1 MQQPAAPPPAV
12 SSPAVTVLEARA
24 LEKRFGTRRALADVG
39 LTIGRGEL
47 VAVIGPNGAG
57 KTTLLSILAGIVDAD
72 GGIVE
77 RHVERIGWVPQRP
90 GLYARLTVR
99 ENLETFAR
107 LERLHEV
114 ARRVDAALSAC
125 DLVERAHDRVDELS
139 GGLRQRTNLAVGLL
153 GDPELL
159 LLDEPTT
166 ALDPRQRENFWSI
179 LTRLAAAG
187 TAILY
192 TTHLVQEAERYA
204 DRVLVLADGELVF
217 AGSPDA
223 LAAAVGAQGLDFEE
237 AFVRFL
243 RTKGH

>member
-1 MQQPAAPPPAV
+1 
-12 SSPAVTVLEARA
+12 
-24 LEKRFGTRRALADVG
+24 
-39 LTIGRGEL
+39 
-47 VAVIGPNGAG
+47 
-57 KTTLLSILAGIVDAD
+57 
-72 GGIVE
+72 
-77 RHVERIGWVPQRP
+77 
-90 GLYARLTVR
+90 
-99 ENLETFAR
+99 
-107 LERLHEV
+107 
-114 ARRVDAALSAC
+114 
-125 DLVERAHDRVDELS
+125 LVERAHDRVDELS